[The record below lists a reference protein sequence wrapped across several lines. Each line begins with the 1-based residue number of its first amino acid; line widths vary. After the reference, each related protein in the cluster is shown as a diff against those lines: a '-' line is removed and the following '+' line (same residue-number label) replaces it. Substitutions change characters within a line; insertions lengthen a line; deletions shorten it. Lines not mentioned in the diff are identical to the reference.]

1 MKVLSTNIGEPV
13 LVEWRG
19 QSVKT
24 GIYKYPVDT
33 SIYLGAEDVE
43 NDHVMDRRYHGG
55 TEKACY
61 LYSADHYPFWQAKY
75 PDLEWKS
82 GMFGEN
88 LTVSGLDESIILIGD
103 CYRIGDAIV
112 QVSQPRQPCFKLGIR
127 FNDQAIVDD
136 FWKAPYPGVYV
147 RVIQPGAVKKGDE
160 LILIEQ
166 NSESLSIAEV
176 FSLFSPNPDNLDRIH
191 EAVTEPF
198 LAESCRKDLLKI
210 LQKLQDG
217 SEFKLSE

>member
-1 MKVLSTNIGEPV
+1 MKVLSTNIAEPAT
-13 LVEWRG
+13 VEWRG

-24 GIYKYPVDT
+24 GIYKNPVDT
-33 SIYLGAEDVE
+33 SIFLGAEDVE
-43 NDHVMDRRYHGG
+43 NDHVIDRRYHGG

-61 LYSADHYPFWQAKY
+61 LYSADHYLFWQNKY

-88 LTVSGLDESIILIGD
+88 LTVTGLDESAILIGD

-127 FNDQAIVDD
+127 FNDQSIVDD
-136 FWKAPYPGVYV
+136 FWKSPYPGVYV
-147 RVIQPGAVKKGDE
+147 RVIQPGTVKKGDE

-166 NSESLSIAEV
+166 NPESISIAEV
-176 FSLFSPNPDNLDRIH
+176 FSLFSPNPENLDRIQQ
-191 EAVTEPF
+191 AIKEPF
-198 LAESCRKDLLKI
+198 L
-210 LQKLQDG
+210 
-217 SEFKLSE
+217 

>member
-1 MKVLSTNIGEPV
+1 MKLLSTNIGEPV

-19 QSVKT
+19 QRVKT

-33 SIYLGAEDVE
+33 SIFLGAEDVD

-61 LYSADHYPFWQAKY
+61 LYSADHYPFWQNKY

-88 LTVSGLDESIILIGD
+88 LTVTGLDESVILIGD

-147 RVIQPGAVKKGDE
+147 RVIQPGTVKNGDE

-166 NSESLSIAEV
+166 NPESISIAEV
-176 FSLFSPNPDNLDRIH
+176 FSLFSANTDNLDRIQG
-191 EAVTEPF
+191 AIKEPF
-198 LAESCRKDLLKI
+198 LAESCRRDLLKI
-210 LQKLQDG
+210 MQKLQDV
-217 SEFKLSE
+217 

>member
-176 FSLFSPNPDNLDRIH
+176 FSLFSPNPDNLDRIQ

>member
-1 MKVLSTNIGEPV
+1 MKVLSTNIAEPV
-13 LVEWRG
+13 LIEWRG
-19 QSVKT
+19 QNVKT
-24 GIYKYPVDT
+24 GIYKNPVDT
-33 SIYLGAEDVE
+33 SIVLGAEDVE
-43 NDHVMDRRYHGG
+43 NDHVIDRRYHGG

-61 LYSADHYPFWQAKY
+61 LYSADHYPFWQNKY

-88 LTVSGLDESIILIGD
+88 LTVTGLDESVIRIGD

-147 RVIQPGAVKKGDE
+147 RVIQPGAVKNGDE

-166 NSESLSIAEV
+166 NPNSISIAEV
-176 FSLFSPNPDNLDRIH
+176 FSLFSANPDNLDRIE
-191 EAVTEPF
+191 EAIAEPF

-210 LQKLQDG
+210 LQKLQDI
-217 SEFKLSE
+217 S

>member
-176 FSLFSPNPDNLDRIH
+176 FSLFSPNPEHLDRIQ

-198 LAESCRKDLLKI
+198 LAESCGKDLLKI

>member
-1 MKVLSTNIGEPV
+1 MKVLSTNIAEPITI
-13 LVEWRG
+13 EWRG

-33 SIYLGAEDVE
+33 SIFLGAEDVE
-43 NDHVMDRRYHGG
+43 NDHVIDRRYHGG

-61 LYSADHYPFWQAKY
+61 LYSADHYSFWQNKY

-88 LTVSGLDESIILIGD
+88 LTVIGLDESVIRIGD

-136 FWKAPYPGVYV
+136 FWEAPYPGVYV
-147 RVIQPGAVKKGDE
+147 RVIQPGAVKNGDE
-160 LILIEQ
+160 LILTEQ
-166 NSESLSIAEV
+166 NPESLSIAEV
-176 FSLFSPNPDNLDRIH
+176 FSLFSANPNTLGRIQ
-191 EAVTEPF
+191 EAIAEPF
-198 LAESCRKDLLKI
+198 LAQSCRNDLLKI
-210 LQKLQDG
+210 LQKIQ
-217 SEFKLSE
+217 